1 MQEYKTTTIQS
12 RSFAEKTLTYH
23 HEIALQTL
31 VVNLPSRE
39 MPSFSKCTSLKEKK
53 YPSRAQKSDLTR
65 RVSVVLCQNEDKT
78 SVTRSATPPNWP
90 RKLAPSESSQ
100 GAGSEARF
108 LVQKR
113 ASCPKTHLFCF
124 FE

>member
-39 MPSFSKCTSLKEKK
+39 MPKMPRNAFLQQV
-53 YPSRAQKSDLTR
+53 RLTQR
-65 RVSVVLCQNEDKT
+65 EQI
-78 SVTRSATPPNWP
+78 
-90 RKLAPSESSQ
+90 
-100 GAGSEARF
+100 
-108 LVQKR
+108 
-113 ASCPKTHLFCF
+113 PK
-124 FE
+124 

>member
-39 MPSFSKCTSLKEKK
+39 MPKMPRNALLQQVC
-53 YPSRAQKSDLTR
+53 LT
-65 RVSVVLCQNEDKT
+65 
-78 SVTRSATPPNWP
+78 
-90 RKLAPSESSQ
+90 
-100 GAGSEARF
+100 
-108 LVQKR
+108 
-113 ASCPKTHLFCF
+113 
-124 FE
+124 

>member
-39 MPSFSKCTSLKEKK
+39 MPKKCQENPSFNKCASLKENK

-65 RVSVVLCQNEDKT
+65 RVSCALCQNEDK
-78 SVTRSATPPNWP
+78 SPQYI
-90 RKLAPSESSQ
+90 LHHD
-100 GAGSEARF
+100 
-108 LVQKR
+108 L
-113 ASCPKTHLFCF
+113 
-124 FE
+124 